1 MKAPISLQSRLI
13 QHAMFSSILA
23 GFLAWLLLLGISSYQ
38 AIDLHDDLMEEISEL
53 LLGDVNQAKNTQVD
67 EISEQFDI
75 QYALLLNQQVLTT
88 SIDDELINEIPVAQK
103 NGFHFDYENG
113 HFIRILIAE
122 DQDLKVKVVQPL
134 SVRFDELWQTTLGFG
149 GILFILWILQWLILR
164 FAIKRQLKPLNK
176 ISREIGSKS
185 AQDLSPVQS
194 PDPEINELQPI
205 VRQLNAML
213 SRLEKSLAAEQRFT
227 ADASH
232 ELRSPLSAIQMR
244 LQVLKRKYQ
253 EDVQLRQALQMIQND
268 VNRGTQI
275 LENLLLLA
283 RLDPEHAEHLPKQQV
298 NLKVLIQEVLQALQP
313 LAQEKEI
320 HWNLKLEDAVIEAN
334 AELIFSCI
342 RNLVDNAIRYT
353 PVQGKVEIKTIV
365 EGQNLQV
372 VIENSGEGIQEEVIE
387 RLGERFYR
395 ALGTRTQGS
404 GLGLSICQ
412 KIMQLH
418 TAKIDYAPSGL
429 GGLKVSLIFQ
439 SKEQR
444 H

>member
-53 LLGDVNQAKNTQVD
+53 LLGDVNQAKNAQVD

-88 SIDDELINEIPVAQK
+88 SIDDELINEIPLAQK

-113 HFIRILIAE
+113 HFIRILIVE

-134 SVRFDELWQTTLGFG
+134 SVRFDELWQTTLGFA

-164 FAIKRQLKPLNK
+164 FAIKRQLRPLNK

-185 AQDLSPVQS
+185 AQDLTPVQS
-194 PDPEINELQPI
+194 PDPEITELQPI
-205 VRQLNAML
+205 IRQLNAML

-253 EDVQLRQALQMIQND
+253 EDAQLRQALQMIQND

-283 RLDPEHAEHLPKQQV
+283 RLDPEHAEQLPKQQV
-298 NLKVLIQEVLQALQP
+298 NLKVLVQEVLQALQP
-313 LAQEKEI
+313 FAQEKEI

-353 PVQGKVEIKTIV
+353 PVQGQVEIKTIV
-365 EGQNLQV
+365 EGKNLQV
-372 VIENSGEGIQEEVIE
+372 VIENSGEGVQEEVIE

-418 TAKIDYAPSGL
+418 TAKIDYVPSGL

-439 SKEQR
+439 SK
-444 H
+444 

>member
-88 SIDDELINEIPVAQK
+88 SIDDELINEIPLAQK

-134 SVRFDELWQTTLGFG
+134 SVRFDELWQTTLGFA

-164 FAIKRQLKPLNK
+164 FAIKRQLRPLNK

-185 AQDLSPVQS
+185 AQDLTPVQS
-194 PDPEINELQPI
+194 PDPEITELQPI

-213 SRLEKSLAAEQRFT
+213 SRLGKSLAAEQRFT

-253 EDVQLRQALQMIQND
+253 EDAQLRQALQMIQND

-283 RLDPEHAEHLPKQQV
+283 RLDPEHAEQLPKQQV
-298 NLKVLIQEVLQALQP
+298 NLKVLVQEVLQALQP
-313 LAQEKEI
+313 FAQEKEI

-353 PVQGKVEIKTIV
+353 PMQGQVEIRTIV

-429 GGLKVSLIFQ
+429 GGLKISLIFQ
-439 SKEQR
+439 SK
-444 H
+444 

>member
-88 SIDDELINEIPVAQK
+88 SIDDELINEIPIAQK

-185 AQDLSPVQS
+185 ALDLSPVQS
-194 PDPEINELQPI
+194 PDPEITELQPI

-253 EDVQLRQALQMIQND
+253 EDAQLRQALQMIQND

-283 RLDPEHAEHLPKQQV
+283 RLDPEHAEQLPKQQV
-298 NLKVLIQEVLQALQP
+298 NLKVLVQEVLQALQP
-313 LAQEKEI
+313 FAQEKEI

-353 PVQGKVEIKTIV
+353 PVQGQVEIRTIV
-365 EGQNLQV
+365 ESQNLQLM
-372 VIENSGEGIQEEVIE
+372 IENSGEGIQADVLQ

-418 TAKIDYAPSGL
+418 TAKIDYAPSIL

-439 SKEQR
+439 SK
-444 H
+444 

>member
-134 SVRFDELWQTTLGFG
+134 SVRFDELWQTTLGFA

-164 FAIKRQLKPLNK
+164 FAIKRQLRPLNK

-185 AQDLSPVQS
+185 AQDLTPVQS
-194 PDPEINELQPI
+194 PDPEITELQPI
-205 VRQLNAML
+205 IRQLNAML
-213 SRLEKSLAAEQRFT
+213 SRLGKSLAAEQRFT

-253 EDVQLRQALQMIQND
+253 EDAQLRQALQMIQND

-283 RLDPEHAEHLPKQQV
+283 RLDPEHAEQLPKQQV
-298 NLKVLIQEVLQALQP
+298 NLKVLVQEVLQALQP
-313 LAQEKEI
+313 FAQEKEI

-353 PVQGKVEIKTIV
+353 PMQGQVEIRTIV
-365 EGQNLQV
+365 EGQNLQLM
-372 VIENSGEGIQEEVIE
+372 IENSGEGIQEEVVQ

-418 TAKIDYAPSGL
+418 TAKIDYAPSVL

-439 SKEQR
+439 SEE
-444 H
+444 

>member
-164 FAIKRQLKPLNK
+164 FAIKRQLRPLNK

-185 AQDLSPVQS
+185 ALDLSPIQS
-194 PDPEINELQPI
+194 PDPEITELQPI

-253 EDVQLRQALQMIQND
+253 EDAQLRQALQMIQND

-283 RLDPEHAEHLPKQQV
+283 RLDPEHAEQLPKQQV
-298 NLKVLIQEVLQALQP
+298 NLKFLIQDVLQALQP
-313 LAQEKEI
+313 FAQEKQI
-320 HWNLKLEDAVIEAN
+320 YWNLKLEDAVIEAN

-353 PVQGKVEIKTIV
+353 PMQGQVEIRTIV
-365 EGQNLQV
+365 EGQNIQLM
-372 VIENSGEGIQEEVIE
+372 IENSGEGIQADVLQ

-395 ALGTRTQGS
+395 TLGTRTQGS

-439 SKEQR
+439 SK
-444 H
+444 

>member
-1 MKAPISLQSRLI
+1 MKAPISLQSRLT

-88 SIDDELINEIPVAQK
+88 SIDDELINEIPLAQK

-134 SVRFDELWQTTLGFG
+134 SVRFDELWQTTLGFA

-164 FAIKRQLKPLNK
+164 FAIKRQLRPLNK

-185 AQDLSPVQS
+185 AQDLTPVQS
-194 PDPEINELQPI
+194 PDPEITELQPI
-205 VRQLNAML
+205 IRQLNAML

-253 EDVQLRQALQMIQND
+253 EDAQLRQALQMIQND

-283 RLDPEHAEHLPKQQV
+283 RLDPEHAEQLPKQQV
-298 NLKVLIQEVLQALQP
+298 NLKVLVQEVLQALQP
-313 LAQEKEI
+313 FAQEKEI

-353 PVQGKVEIKTIV
+353 PMQGQVEIRTIV
-365 EGQNLQV
+365 EGQNLQLL
-372 VIENSGEGIQEEVIE
+372 IENSGEGIQEEVVQ

-418 TAKIDYAPSGL
+418 TAKIDYAPSVL

-439 SKEQR
+439 SEE
-444 H
+444 

>member
-185 AQDLSPVQS
+185 ALDLTPVQS
-194 PDPEINELQPI
+194 PDPEITELQPI

-253 EDVQLRQALQMIQND
+253 EDAQLRQALQMIQND

-283 RLDPEHAEHLPKQQV
+283 RLDPEHAEQLPKQQV
-298 NLKVLIQEVLQALQP
+298 NLKVLVQEVLQALQP
-313 LAQEKEI
+313 FAQEKEI

-353 PVQGKVEIKTIV
+353 PMQGQVEIRTIV
-365 EGQNLQV
+365 EGQNLQLM
-372 VIENSGEGIQEEVIE
+372 IENSGEGIQEEVVQ

-418 TAKIDYAPSGL
+418 TAKIDYAPSVL

-439 SKEQR
+439 SEE
-444 H
+444 

>member
-134 SVRFDELWQTTLGFG
+134 SVRFDELWQTTLGFA

-164 FAIKRQLKPLNK
+164 FAIKRQLRPLNK

-194 PDPEINELQPI
+194 PDPEITELQPI

-253 EDVQLRQALQMIQND
+253 EDAQLRQALQMIQND

-298 NLKVLIQEVLQALQP
+298 NLKVLVQEVLQALQP
-313 LAQEKEI
+313 FAQEKEI

-353 PVQGKVEIKTIV
+353 PVQGQVEIRTIV
-365 EGQNLQV
+365 ESQNLQLM
-372 VIENSGEGIQEEVIE
+372 IENSGEGIQEEVVQ

-418 TAKIDYAPSGL
+418 TAKIDYAPSVL

-439 SKEQR
+439 SK
-444 H
+444 

>member
-53 LLGDVNQAKNTQVD
+53 LLGDVNQAKNAQVD

-88 SIDDELINEIPVAQK
+88 SIDDELIYEIPVAQK

-134 SVRFDELWQTTLGFG
+134 SVRFDELWQTTLGFA

-164 FAIKRQLKPLNK
+164 FAIKRQLRPLNK

-194 PDPEINELQPI
+194 PDPEITELQPI
-205 VRQLNAML
+205 IRQLNAML

-253 EDVQLRQALQMIQND
+253 EDAQLRQALQMIQND

-283 RLDPEHAEHLPKQQV
+283 RLDPEHAEQLPKQQV
-298 NLKVLIQEVLQALQP
+298 NLKVLVQEVLQALQP
-313 LAQEKEI
+313 FAQEKEI

-353 PVQGKVEIKTIV
+353 PMQGQVEIRTIV
-365 EGQNLQV
+365 EGQNLQLM
-372 VIENSGEGIQEEVIE
+372 IENSGEGIQEEVVQ

-418 TAKIDYAPSGL
+418 TAKIDYAPSVL

-439 SKEQR
+439 SEE
-444 H
+444 

>member
-185 AQDLSPVQS
+185 ALDLSPVQS
-194 PDPEINELQPI
+194 PDPEITELQPI

-253 EDVQLRQALQMIQND
+253 EDAQLRQALQMIQND

-283 RLDPEHAEHLPKQQV
+283 RLDPEHAEQLPKQQV
-298 NLKVLIQEVLQALQP
+298 NLKVLVQEVLQALQP
-313 LAQEKEI
+313 FAQEKEI

-353 PVQGKVEIKTIV
+353 PMQGQVEIRTIV
-365 EGQNLQV
+365 EGQNLQLL
-372 VIENSGEGIQEEVIE
+372 IENSGEGIQEEVVQ

-418 TAKIDYAPSGL
+418 TAKIDYAPSVL

-439 SKEQR
+439 SEE
-444 H
+444 

>member
-164 FAIKRQLKPLNK
+164 FAIKRQLRPLNK

-185 AQDLSPVQS
+185 ALDLSPVQS
-194 PDPEINELQPI
+194 SDPEITELQPI

-253 EDVQLRQALQMIQND
+253 EDAQLRQALQLIQND

-283 RLDPEHAEHLPKQQV
+283 RLDPEHAEQLPKQQV
-298 NLKVLIQEVLQALQP
+298 NLKFLIQDVLQALQP
-313 LAQEKEI
+313 FAQEKQI
-320 HWNLKLEDAVIEAN
+320 YWNLKLEDAVIEAN

-353 PVQGKVEIKTIV
+353 PIQGQVEIRTIV
-365 EGQNLQV
+365 ESQNLQV
-372 VIENSGEGIQEEVIE
+372 VIENSGEGIQEEVVQ

-439 SKEQR
+439 SEQQR

>member
-1 MKAPISLQSRLI
+1 MKAPISLQSRLT

-134 SVRFDELWQTTLGFG
+134 SVRFDELWQTTLGFA

-164 FAIKRQLKPLNK
+164 FAIKRQLRPLNK

-185 AQDLSPVQS
+185 AQDLTPVQS
-194 PDPEINELQPI
+194 PDPEITELQPI
-205 VRQLNAML
+205 IRQLNAML

-253 EDVQLRQALQMIQND
+253 EDAQLRQALQMIQND

-283 RLDPEHAEHLPKQQV
+283 RLDPEHAEQLPKQQV
-298 NLKVLIQEVLQALQP
+298 NLKVLVQEVLQALQP
-313 LAQEKEI
+313 FAQEKEI

-353 PVQGKVEIKTIV
+353 PMQGQVEIRTIV
-365 EGQNLQV
+365 EGQNLQLM
-372 VIENSGEGIQEEVIE
+372 IENSGEGIQEEVVQ

-418 TAKIDYAPSGL
+418 TAKIDYAPSVL

-439 SKEQR
+439 SEE
-444 H
+444 

>member
-1 MKAPISLQSRLI
+1 MKSPISLQSRLI
-13 QHAMFSSILA
+13 QHTMFSSILA

-88 SIDDELINEIPVAQK
+88 SIDDELIDEIPVAQK

-134 SVRFDELWQTTLGFG
+134 SVRFDELWQTTLGFA

-164 FAIKRQLKPLNK
+164 FAIKRQLRPLNK

-185 AQDLSPVQS
+185 AQDLTPVQS
-194 PDPEINELQPI
+194 PDPEITELQPI
-205 VRQLNAML
+205 IRQLNAML

-253 EDVQLRQALQMIQND
+253 EDAQLRQALQMIQND

-283 RLDPEHAEHLPKQQV
+283 RLDPEHAEQLPKQQV
-298 NLKVLIQEVLQALQP
+298 NLKVLVQDVLQALQP

-320 HWNLKLEDAVIEAN
+320 HWNLKLEDVVIEAN

-353 PVQGKVEIKTIV
+353 PMQGQVEIRTIV
-365 EGQNLQV
+365 ESQNLQLM
-372 VIENSGEGIQEEVIE
+372 IENSGEGIQADVLQ

-418 TAKIDYAPSGL
+418 TAKIDYAPSVL

-439 SKEQR
+439 SK
-444 H
+444 

>member
-13 QHAMFSSILA
+13 QHAMLSSILA

-53 LLGDVNQAKNTQVD
+53 LLGDVNQAKNMQVD

-88 SIDDELINEIPVAQK
+88 SIDDELINEIPLAQK

-164 FAIKRQLKPLNK
+164 FAIKRQLRPLNK

-185 AQDLSPVQS
+185 ALDLSPVQS
-194 PDPEINELQPI
+194 PDPEITELQPI

-253 EDVQLRQALQMIQND
+253 EDAQLRQALQMIQND

-283 RLDPEHAEHLPKQQV
+283 RLDPEHAEQLPKQQV
-298 NLKVLIQEVLQALQP
+298 NLKVLVQEVLQALQP
-313 LAQEKEI
+313 FAQKKEI
-320 HWNLKLEDAVIEAN
+320 HWNLKLEDVVIEAN

-353 PVQGKVEIKTIV
+353 PMQGQVEIRTIV
-365 EGQNLQV
+365 EGQNIQLM
-372 VIENSGEGIQEEVIE
+372 IENSGEGIQEEVIQ

-395 ALGTRTQGS
+395 VLGTRTQGS

-418 TAKIDYAPSGL
+418 TAKIYYAPSGL
-429 GGLKVSLIFQ
+429 GGLKVSLNFQ
-439 SKEQR
+439 SK
-444 H
+444 

>member
-134 SVRFDELWQTTLGFG
+134 SVRFDELWQTTLSFA

-164 FAIKRQLKPLNK
+164 FAIKRQLRPLNK

-185 AQDLSPVQS
+185 AQDLTPVQS
-194 PDPEINELQPI
+194 PDPEITELQPI

-213 SRLEKSLAAEQRFT
+213 SRLGKSLAAEQRFT

-253 EDVQLRQALQMIQND
+253 EDAQLRQALQMIQND

-283 RLDPEHAEHLPKQQV
+283 RLDPEHAEQLPKQQV
-298 NLKVLIQEVLQALQP
+298 NLKVLVQEVLQALQP
-313 LAQEKEI
+313 FAQEKEI

-353 PVQGKVEIKTIV
+353 PMQGQVEIRTIV
-365 EGQNLQV
+365 EGQNLQLM
-372 VIENSGEGIQEEVIE
+372 IENSGEGIQEEVVQ

-418 TAKIDYAPSGL
+418 TAKIDYAPSVL

-439 SKEQR
+439 SEE
-444 H
+444 

>member
-13 QHAMFSSILA
+13 QHAMLSSILA

-53 LLGDVNQAKNTQVD
+53 LLGDVNQAKNMQVD

-88 SIDDELINEIPVAQK
+88 SIDDELINEIPLAQK

-164 FAIKRQLKPLNK
+164 FAIKRQLRPLNK

-185 AQDLSPVQS
+185 ALDLSPVQS
-194 PDPEINELQPI
+194 PDPEITELQPI

-253 EDVQLRQALQMIQND
+253 EDAQLRQALQMIQND

-283 RLDPEHAEHLPKQQV
+283 RLDPEHAEQLPKQQV
-298 NLKVLIQEVLQALQP
+298 NLKVLVQEVLQALQP
-313 LAQEKEI
+313 FAQEKEI

-353 PVQGKVEIKTIV
+353 PVQGQVEIRTIV
-365 EGQNLQV
+365 EGQNLQL
-372 VIENSGEGIQEEVIE
+372 VIENSGEGIQEEVIQ

-395 ALGTRTQGS
+395 VLGTRTQGS

-429 GGLKVSLIFQ
+429 GGLKVSLNFQ
-439 SKEQR
+439 SK
-444 H
+444 

>member
-13 QHAMFSSILA
+13 QHAMLSSILA

-53 LLGDVNQAKNTQVD
+53 LLGDVNQAKNMQVD

-88 SIDDELINEIPVAQK
+88 SIDDELINEIPLAQK

-164 FAIKRQLKPLNK
+164 FAIKRQLRPLNK

-185 AQDLSPVQS
+185 AQDLTPVQS
-194 PDPEINELQPI
+194 PDPEITELQPI
-205 VRQLNAML
+205 IRQLNAML

-253 EDVQLRQALQMIQND
+253 EDAQLRQALQMIQND

-283 RLDPEHAEHLPKQQV
+283 RLDPEHAEQLPKQQV
-298 NLKVLIQEVLQALQP
+298 NLKVLVQEVLQALQP
-313 LAQEKEI
+313 FAQEKEI

-353 PVQGKVEIKTIV
+353 LVQGQVEIRTIV
-365 EGQNLQV
+365 EGQNLQL
-372 VIENSGEGIQEEVIE
+372 VIENSGEGIQEEVIQ

-395 ALGTRTQGS
+395 VLGTRTQGS

-429 GGLKVSLIFQ
+429 GGLKVSLNFQ
-439 SKEQR
+439 SK
-444 H
+444 

>member
-164 FAIKRQLKPLNK
+164 FAIKRQLRPLNK

-194 PDPEINELQPI
+194 PDPEITELQPI

-283 RLDPEHAEHLPKQQV
+283 RLDPEHAEQLPKQQV
-298 NLKVLIQEVLQALQP
+298 NLKVLIQDVLQALQP
-313 LAQEKEI
+313 FAQEKEI

-353 PVQGKVEIKTIV
+353 PMQGQVEIRTIV
-365 EGQNLQV
+365 ESQNLQL
-372 VIENSGEGIQEEVIE
+372 VIENSGEGIQEEVVQ

-418 TAKIDYAPSGL
+418 TARIDYAPSDL

-439 SKEQR
+439 SK
-444 H
+444 

>member
-253 EDVQLRQALQMIQND
+253 EDAQLRQALQMIQND

-298 NLKVLIQEVLQALQP
+298 NLKVLVQEVLQALQP

-353 PVQGKVEIKTIV
+353 PVQGQVEIKTIV
-365 EGQNLQV
+365 ESQNLQLM
-372 VIENSGEGIQEEVIE
+372 IENSGEGIQADVLQ

-418 TAKIDYAPSGL
+418 TAKIDYAPSVL

-439 SKEQR
+439 SK
-444 H
+444 